1 MSKIEKALNKARTA
15 GMLRVVSSAD
25 TASAGQAKTPNTE
38 MLPAAKA
45 MTPTLEQRAISSD
58 AISRMREK
66 ALLDKSVL
74 AKNRI
79 IYPES
84 GENATVRA
92 FRDIRTKILQKTGGR
107 NGTIMVTSVG
117 RQGGCS
123 FVALNLGVAFAFDAG
138 KTALV
143 VDCNFRN
150 PTLQNFFASEKKRG
164 LTDYLE
170 KSDMDVSEI
179 IHSVGIERLRVIPSG
194 GRREIPAEYFT
205 SLKMKGFLDSVTNRY
220 AERFIILDA
229 PPMTETADTRIL
241 ADLCDYVLLVV
252 PYGKVTE
259 QQISASAKAI
269 GEKKLIGVVFN
280 NEPRPPNFRWRKIFT
295 NPFGIILRRK
305 AYRATKV

>member
-15 GMLRVVSSAD
+15 GMLRVVSSVNTS
-25 TASAGQAKTPNTE
+25 TAEQPKAPAQE
-38 MLPAAKA
+38 MLPAARA
-45 MTPTLEQRAISSD
+45 MAPSPEQRAISSD

-66 ALLDKSVL
+66 TLLDKSVL

-79 IYPES
+79 IYPEA

-107 NGTIMVTSVG
+107 NGTIMVTSVT

-150 PTLQNFFASEKKRG
+150 PTMQNFFATEKKRG

-179 IHSVGIERLRVIPSG
+179 IHPVGIERLRVIPSG

-205 SLKMKGFLDSVTNRY
+205 SLKMKGFLDSVTHRY
-220 AERFIILDA
+220 PERFIILDA

-252 PYGKVTE
+252 L
-259 QQISASAKAI
+259 SC
-269 GEKKLIGVVFN
+269 
-280 NEPRPPNFRWRKIFT
+280 
-295 NPFGIILRRK
+295 
-305 AYRATKV
+305 